1 MKTIC
6 DACNAT
12 DIYSLYALERIPA
25 FQNKLFKTLEAA
37 QNSASEIVL
46 RVRDTG
52 SGIAADDLPHIFDRF
67 YRGDAARVREGEDRM
82 ESAGQRLVYSV

>member
-6 DACNAT
+6 DACNSS

-37 QNSASEIVL
+37 QKSPVAGVDLMCCPHCDLVFNAAFS
-46 RVRDTG
+46 
-52 SGIAADDLPHIFDRF
+52 IAVSVNIIT
-67 YRGDAARVREGEDRM
+67 VREDFSHAQYRWSDR
-82 ESAGQRLVYSV
+82 